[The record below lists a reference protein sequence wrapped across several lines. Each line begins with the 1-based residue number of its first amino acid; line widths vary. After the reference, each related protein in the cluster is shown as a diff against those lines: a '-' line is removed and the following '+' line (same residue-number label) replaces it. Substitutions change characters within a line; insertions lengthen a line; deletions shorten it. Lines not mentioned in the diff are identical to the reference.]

1 MVAWQAAGTSRG
13 AFEHALAYATRRQQ
27 FGRPLAGFQLVQDL
41 LARMLANT
49 TASLTMCARLAE
61 LAQAGE
67 MRKEQVSLVKM
78 Y

>member
-1 MVAWQAAGTSRG
+1 VWIPGEKTS
-13 AFEHALAYATRRQQ
+13 
-27 FGRPLAGFQLVQDL
+27 
-41 LARMLANT
+41 
-49 TASLTMCARLAE
+49 MCARLAE